1 MAIQRNVVVQG
12 LNNTFRATCISLS
25 FCSAFSLSARGW
37 THTRPGHSNE
47 NYIHEEG
54 LSMSPMSLFSSL
66 IVSYFLVLTLNNCIS
81 VTPTGPKIF
90 VCYKPLYNTVARTN
104 IKVMKVTLE
113 SAILCEIYCNV
124 HHSLTSNRVLT

>member
-25 FCSAFSLSARGW
+25 FCSAFSLSVRGW
-37 THTRPGHSNE
+37 THTRSGHSNE
-47 NYIHEEG
+47 NYIHEER